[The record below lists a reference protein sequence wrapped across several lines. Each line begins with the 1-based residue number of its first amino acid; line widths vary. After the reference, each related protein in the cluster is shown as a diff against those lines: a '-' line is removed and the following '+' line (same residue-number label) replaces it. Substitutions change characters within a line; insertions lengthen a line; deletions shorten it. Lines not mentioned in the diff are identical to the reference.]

1 MQRFCLP
8 QALRPYM
15 SQAQNYAASAVYFAV
30 LLLYL
35 EAYVFLSMEAAAP
48 AKIVVRTLAA
58 ATAGCMGVLLL
69 LNFFKEMYVW
79 RRSYRD
85 DQEAHR
91 LEDMF
96 KTELK
101 AIFQASELHE
111 VDQKGKIYDS
121 EELVDLEMAKKL

>member
-1 MQRFCLP
+1 M
-8 QALRPYM
+8 
-15 SQAQNYAASAVYFAV
+15 ASAVYFTLV
-30 LLLYL
+30 LLYV
-35 EAYVFLSMEAAAP
+35 EACVLVSMELPEHGKDA
-48 AKIVVRTLAA
+48 VRASAA

-69 LNFFKEMYVW
+69 LNFFREMYVW

-101 AIFQASELHE
+101 AIFQASGLHV